1 MAQTLLDQPTE
12 AEIMAIKEIRSAVDR
27 KIEEEGWTKEQ
38 LAEKLSILPW
48 GVQVLFKRS
57 WTLES
62 ACRVAHI
69 LGVPVEVR
77 VGQ

>member
-1 MAQTLLDQPTE
+1 MTMTLLDQPTE
-12 AEIMAIKEIRSAVDR
+12 AEKLAIEEIRAAVDR
-27 KIEEEGWTKEQ
+27 KIAQEGWTREQ
-38 LAEKLSILPW
+38 LAEKLAILPW
-48 GVQVLFKRS
+48 GVKVLFKRS

-77 VGQ
+77 VGP